1 MSFPDIT
8 LISKE
13 GEAFQVSRAV
23 AKLSHYVTNFHD
35 DEALDNFDEELGD
48 MPVPE
53 VSSQVMQQVIV
64 FCNHYLEDPLPALKK
79 PVSSPNIAD
88 QGATDWYVQF
98 VTPLGETDLY
108 HLIMAANFMDIK
120 PLFDLMCATIA
131 CSIYHKSPQEV
142 RQMFNIPDDISFD
155 ELDTQRKLRTW
166 REEHPGFPESD
177 PLTIQFE
184 LDKKLKLSD
193 STDQQLTA

>member
-23 AKLSHYVTNFHD
+23 AKLSAYITNFHD
-35 DEALDNFDEELGD
+35 EETLDNLEEDLPE

-53 VSSQVMQQVIV
+53 VSSPVLQQVIE
-64 FCNHYLEDPLPALKK
+64 FCNHHLQDPLPKLKR
-79 PVSSPNIAD
+79 PVCSPNIAE
-88 QGATDWYVQF
+88 QGASDWYVQF
-98 VTPLGETDLY
+98 VAPMGEPDLY

-120 PLFDLMCATIA
+120 PLFDLLCATIA
-131 CSIYHKSPQEV
+131 CSIFHKSPQEV

-155 ELDTQRKLRTW
+155 ELDTQRKLRIW

-184 LDKKLKLSD
+184 QNKKLTPSQ
-193 STDQQLTA
+193 SA